1 MNIILKSPHKS
12 FYKVWYITFDMEDD
26 MCYFWTMFGKQNC
39 LISNILK
46 IENNQ

>member
-1 MNIILKSPHKS
+1 MDIILKSPYES
-12 FYKVWYITFDMEDD
+12 FYKVWDITFDVEDD
-26 MCYFWTMFGKQNC
+26 MCYFWTISGIQKC